1 MSEKIP
7 SAVDSVRAIMPC
19 ECHKGYTSRNLTDP
33 TCAWHR
39 FGEDIADTRAAD
51 RAAVANACAEIVTR
65 MERPVLHGDGFT
77 SVSGSAEAI
86 RALAA
91 KLARGEGH
99 E

>member
-1 MSEKIP
+1 MSEKSEREKAGDFLRDAHLWCNAP
-7 SAVDSVRAIMPC
+7 LC
-19 ECHKGYTSRNLTDP
+19 ECGGTNAE
-33 TCAWHR
+33 CC
-39 FGEDIADTRAAD
+39 EDAVTALAALRAAD
-51 RAAVANACAEIVTR
+51 RAAVAKACAEIVTR